1 MWLVSAVK
9 IAVVLREFSFVVCK
23 KVVDRYEVVVIWLGI
38 LTGISLFIALHW
50 SANVLLL
57 VLEGILVI
65 SSNA

>member
-50 SANVLLL
+50 SANV
-57 VLEGILVI
+57 
-65 SSNA
+65 